1 MKKDIIWVGLDAHKA
16 SISVC
21 VLDAHQKPMIEWR
34 LEHTRPKVKKL
45 AKKLT
50 KLADGAEIRLCYEA
64 GPCGWALKRLLED
77 SASLV
82 CEVVAPSEIPVKA
95 GDRVKTDRRDARKLA
110 EYLKAGLLT
119 EVAPPTECQEAVRDL
134 VRQRDVAVKD
144 LTQARHRLS
153 KFLLRRHL
161 SCKATNWTQ
170 KHLDWLNKLQFENP
184 TDQIVFE
191 DLRRQV
197 EYQTHRR
204 DLLTREVEEVAGH
217 DPYRVPVGWLRTI
230 RGIQTITAMK
240 LLTELFDFA
249 RFPTAP
255 KLMGYL
261 GLTPSEYSSG
271 AQTQKGGITKTGN
284 RRVRQALVESAQ
296 HCRWP
301 VRISNA
307 LKSRR
312 ANQPAEVIALADRAM
327 ARLHR
332 VYWRLTNKGKHHN
345 VAVVACARELVGFIW
360 ALLHPAGVG
369 ARTAG

>member
-1 MKKDIIWVGLDAHKA
+1 
-16 SISVC
+16 
-21 VLDAHQKPMIEWR
+21 MIEWR
-34 LEHTRPKVKKL
+34 IEHTRPKVKKL

-50 KLADGAEIRLCYEA
+50 QLADGAEIRLCYEA

-95 GDRVKTDRRDARKLA
+95 GDRVKTDRRDAQKLA

-119 EVAPPTECQEAVRDL
+119 EVAPPSERQETVRDL
-134 VRQRDVAVKD
+134 VRQRDASVKD

-153 KFLLRRHL
+153 KFLLRRQL
-161 SCKATNWTQ
+161 SCEATNWSQ
-170 KHLDWLNKLQFENP
+170 KHATWLNGLHFDDPN
-184 TDQIVFE
+184 DRIVFG
-191 DLRRQV
+191 DLRGQV
-197 EYQTHRR
+197 EHQSQRK
-204 DLLTREVEEVAGH
+204 DFLTRAVEEVAGH
-217 DPYRVPVGWLRTI
+217 DPYRVPVGWLRCI
-230 RGIQTITAMK
+230 RGIQTLTAMK
-240 LLTELFDFA
+240 LLTELFDFE

-271 AQTQKGGITKTGN
+271 AHTKKGGITKTGN

-296 HCRWP
+296 HCRRP
-301 VRISNA
+301 AHISNA

-312 ANQPAEVIALADRAM
+312 ANQPVEVVALADRAM

-332 VYWRLTNKGKHHN
+332 VYWRLTNRGKHHN

-369 ARTAG
+369 TAATR